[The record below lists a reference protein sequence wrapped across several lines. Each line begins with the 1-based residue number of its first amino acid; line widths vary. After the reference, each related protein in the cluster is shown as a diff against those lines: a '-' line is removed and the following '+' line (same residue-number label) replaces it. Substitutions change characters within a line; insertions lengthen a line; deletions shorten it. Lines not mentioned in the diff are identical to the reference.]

1 MAQEQHDQLFD
12 QEAPVGEYDYAREHT
27 TVHGHTQ
34 HEAGHGQHE
43 GFHVALKADTL
54 WYVGDYPVTNSLLTS
69 SVGSIVLVFLVLVLS
84 VRLKTI
90 PGKMQS
96 VFELLVE
103 KGYDFTLQTL
113 EGNHTLARRTFPLIA
128 SLFVFIL
135 FFNLIKFIPGF
146 ESLKYN
152 GLHFFKPI
160 HADLNMTLA
169 LAITAFIFVQVMGI
183 FVLGVFKYASKFV
196 NIKKPLTIPLGVIE
210 LISEAAKL
218 VSLSFR
224 LFGNI
229 LVGSILLLLVA
240 HTMHVVAPV
249 PVMLFEVFVAC
260 LQAFIFA
267 LLTLIYVKLAVD
279 EPH

>member
-1 MAQEQHDQLFD
+1 MATEYTEELFD
-12 QEAPVGEYDYAREHT
+12 QHTEDDAHATTSVTHEEYGDDYADD
-27 TVHGHTQ
+27 HG
-34 HEAGHGQHE
+34 E
-43 GFHVALKADTL
+43 FHVALKADTL
-54 WYVGDYPVTNSLLTS
+54 WMVGNYPVTNSLLTS
-69 SVGSIVLVFLVLVLS
+69 VFGSVILVLLVLALS
-84 VRLKTI
+84 LRLRMV

-96 VFELLVE
+96 LFELIIE
-103 KGYDFTLQTL
+103 KGYDFTLTTL
-113 EGNHTLARRTFPLIA
+113 DGNESIARKTFPLVA

-160 HADLNMTLA
+160 HADFNMTLA
-169 LAITAFIFVQVMGI
+169 LGITAFIFVQVMGI
-183 FVLGVFKYASKFV
+183 FVLGVLKYATKFI

-229 LVGSILLLLVA
+229 LVGGILLLLVA
-240 HTMHVVAPV
+240 HTMHFVAPV
-249 PVMLFEVFVAC
+249 PVMLFEVFVAL
-260 LQAFIFA
+260 LQAGIFA
-267 LLTLIYVKLAVD
+267 LLTLIYVKLAID